1 MKKIMTLIILVGLL
15 VLGATSVL
23 AATVY
28 FDYMPGGTVE
38 GSNSKGS
45 SSPDCSDY
53 QVGVVVP
60 VEKFQFGLEYNST
73 DIDDDTS
80 MQFTGWKITGGYQ
93 CFKTDQFELL
103 TNLSYLYWKAED
115 EGEGSTTFKYSPP
128 LIGIACKYRM
138 NDQTFIS
145 GSVDCATS
153 DFVIEEDESEA
164 YPADY
169 TTAQLKYSYFIT
181 KGFAASLG
189 YKWSKLKYEGKLQP
203 EFVTK
208 GFTLGA
214 SYNF

>member
-1 MKKIMTLIILVGLL
+1 MKKIMTFIVLVGLL

-23 AATVY
+23 ASAIY
-28 FDYMPGGTVE
+28 FDYMPSGTVE

-60 VEKFQFGLEYNST
+60 VEKFQFGLEYSST

-80 MQFTGWKITGGYQ
+80 MQLTGWKIMGGYQ
-93 CFKTDQFELL
+93 CFKTDQFELF
-103 TNLSYLYWKAED
+103 TNLSYLYWKAEA
-115 EGEGSTTFKYSPP
+115 EGSTVIRYSPL

-138 NDQTFIS
+138 NDQMFIN

-153 DFVIEEDESEA
+153 DFVIREDESEA

-169 TTAQLKYSYFIT
+169 ASARVKYSYFFT

-189 YKWSKLKYEGKLQP
+189 YNWSKFKWDHSIAGCNEL
-203 EFVTK
+203 VTK
-208 GFTLGA
+208 GFTIGA

>member
-1 MKKIMTLIILVGLL
+1 MTFVVLVGLL
-15 VLGATSVL
+15 VLCATSVF
-23 AATVY
+23 ASAVY
-28 FDYMPGGTVE
+28 FDYMPSGTAE
-38 GSNSKGS
+38 GSGSGGS

-73 DIDDDTS
+73 DIDYSTG
-80 MQFTGWKITGGYQ
+80 MQYTGWKIMGGYQ
-93 CFKTDQFELL
+93 CFKTDQFELF
-103 TNLSYLYWKAED
+103 TDLSYLDWKAKAK
-115 EGEGSTTFKYSPP
+115 GTTVIQYSPL

-138 NDQTFIS
+138 NDQMFIN

-153 DFVIEEDESEA
+153 DFIIVQDSAA

-169 TTAQLKYSYFIT
+169 TAVQVKYSYFFT

-189 YKWSKLKYEGKLQP
+189 YKWSELNYEGKFYG
-203 EFVTK
+203 ESVTK